1 LTPPLRPSIAPLP
14 AAELHLHIEGT
25 LEPELLVALAAR
37 NGVALATTDLAEL
50 RARYRFAD
58 LQSFLDLYFA
68 CLPVL
73 RTDQD
78 FYDLATAYLDRA
90 AAAGVRRAEIFFD
103 PQTHLGHG
111 VPLGAVFAGLSG
123 ALADGRAR
131 HGLSADLIL
140 CFLRNLGAA
149 AADETLTAALPFRG
163 QFIGVGLDSTEV
175 GYPPSLFRDVYRR
188 AAAEDL
194 HLVAHAGEEGGPDYV
209 WEALDLLGA
218 ERIDHGIRA
227 MEDPVLVRRLR
238 DDQIPLTV
246 CPLSNVALRAVGS
259 LAEHPLPGMLAAGLL
274 VTLNSDDP
282 AYFGGY
288 LDDNVTAVRRELGL
302 DDQQFA
308 ALAHNS
314 FDACFAPA
322 ADKRRW
328 KSEVDATLS
337 AAPPRLAAP
346 SGPAT
351 APGAPAS

>member
-1 LTPPLRPSIAPLP
+1 MRIMKGPLP

-25 LEPELLVALAAR
+25 LEPELLVALARR
-37 NGVALATTDLAEL
+37 NGVTLATTDLAEL

-58 LQSFLDLYFA
+58 LQSFLDLYYA
-68 CLPVL
+68 SLPVL
-73 RTDQD
+73 ATDQD
-78 FYDLATAYLDRA
+78 FYDLASAYLQRA
-90 AAAGVRRAEIFFD
+90 AAAGVRRAEIFVD

-111 VPLGAVFAGLSG
+111 VPLAAVFAGLTG

-131 HGLSADLIL
+131 HGLSADLIM
-140 CFLRNLGAA
+140 CFLRNLGPA
-149 AADETLTAALPFRG
+149 AADETLTAVLPFRD
-163 QFIGVGLDSTEV
+163 QFIGVGLDSSEV
-175 GYPPSLFRDVYRR
+175 GFPPSLFRDVYRR
-188 AAAEDL
+188 AAAENL
-194 HLVAHAGEEGGPDYV
+194 HLVAHAGEEGPPEYV
-209 WEALDLLGA
+209 WEALDALGA

-227 MEDPVLVRRLR
+227 MEDPALVSRLR

-259 LAEHPLPGMLAAGLL
+259 LAEHPLPDMLAAGLR

-302 DDQQFA
+302 DDKQLA

-322 ADKRRW
+322 ADKLRW
-328 KSEVDATLS
+328 KSEVDAAL
-337 AAPPRLAAP
+337 
-346 SGPAT
+346 
-351 APGAPAS
+351 GA

>member
-1 LTPPLRPSIAPLP
+1 MPAPLP

-37 NGVALATTDLAEL
+37 NAVTLATTDLAEL

-58 LQSFLDLYFA
+58 LQSFLDVYFA
-68 CLPVL
+68 SLPVL

-78 FYDLATAYLDRA
+78 FYDLASAYLDRA

-103 PQTHLGHG
+103 PQTHLGHD
-111 VPLGAVFAGLSG
+111 VPLAAVFAGLSG

-140 CFLRNLGAA
+140 CFLRHLGGT
-149 AADETLTAALPFRG
+149 AADETLAAALPFRD
-163 QFIGVGLDSTEV
+163 QFIGIGLDSTEV
-175 GYPPSLFRDVYRR
+175 GYPPSLFQDVYRR
-188 AAAEDL
+188 AAAEGL

-227 MEDPVLVRRLR
+227 MEDPALVRRLR

-259 LAEHPLPGMLAAGLL
+259 LAEHPLPDMLAAGLR

-288 LDDNVTAVRRELGL
+288 LDDNVTAVRREFGL
-302 DDQQFA
+302 DDKQ
-308 ALAHNS
+308 LAGLARNS

-328 KSEVDATLS
+328 QAEVDNA
-337 AAPPRLAAP
+337 LA
-346 SGPAT
+346 PAT
-351 APGAPAS
+351 PPAS